1 MKKKKFLFVLLPVL
15 AFMLVACGGL
25 FDGDEIIEE
34 DPVLDMQQDD
44 FIIEPEQDP
53 TFEDEAPAPDPMQEE
68 YDDGAMEME
77 EPEVIYEVE

>member
-44 FIIEPEQDP
+44 FIIEPEQN
-53 TFEDEAPAPDPMQEE
+53 PAPDPMQEE
-68 YDDGAMEME
+68 YDDEAMEME